1 MGRKEAMKLEEVF
14 AGVLFISDLG
24 ETQTVQ
30 NNGEEI
36 SIGQYAVWAP
46 ISGTTRHQIVEVSD
60 NLDYLMEKYNISKD
74 NICRLA

>member
-1 MGRKEAMKLEEVF
+1 MKLEEVF

-60 NLDYLMEKYNISKD
+60 NLDYLMEKYNIPKD